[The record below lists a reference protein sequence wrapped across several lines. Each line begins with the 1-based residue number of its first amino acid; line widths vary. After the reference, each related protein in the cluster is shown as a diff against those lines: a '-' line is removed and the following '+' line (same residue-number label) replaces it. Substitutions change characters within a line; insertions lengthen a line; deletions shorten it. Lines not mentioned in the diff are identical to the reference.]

1 MIEKNRD
8 ILSRAIKDMEQR
20 SPDASAW
27 HSIADRLD
35 HLDALAFSE
44 KAKQSLPEHKAPQ
57 GTWTGIAAKLPPAT
71 YSFWS
76 GIAGKIIAGIAIVG
90 AVTLAY
96 IFFPAGE
103 EGSIPETDII
113 NKSPQI
119 VNNDTPPQIQIHDDN
134 TGPERNAIKPPVEK
148 LEPVEKQSV
157 SPGEEPSLSAPND
170 VPKDLEVPASSVIE
184 RAGHDRLMPIS
195 HVHLFFVQDP
205 RAIEKRENM
214 TQPQLPSEYYDP
226 DRMKIKFK
234 AGAFYAFGRSAFL
247 ADKGMTVPQ
256 IFSSGGIDLR
266 ISKEK
271 WSLTSG
277 LEYLGWTEK
286 GNYLV
291 DYDRYQLVYQYNYV
305 DSALINTFSGE
316 VTYYTSEKEVY
327 DSIPGRYEGESS
339 YRYRILQV
347 PILLGYKLFERGSFS
362 LTVMAGI
369 GVDIRLSGRQYV
381 PAFDSESATIS
392 DVRNSLQYRT
402 LNNWR
407 LIGGAE
413 IAYQVARRWEIYVQP
428 SYQQYMKPMYLPE
441 NTKGT
446 GLFKVQAGFHFLF

>member
-8 ILSRAIKDMEQR
+8 ILSGAIKNMVQR

-27 HSIADRLD
+27 HHIAGRLD

-44 KAKQSLPEHKAPQ
+44 KARQSLPEHKAPQ
-57 GTWTGIAAKLPPAT
+57 GTWSGIAAKLPPAT
-71 YSFWS
+71 SSFWS

-90 AVTLAY
+90 SVTLAY
-96 IFFPAGE
+96 IFFTQGE
-103 EGSIPETDII
+103 EKSIPETADI
-113 NKSPQI
+113 NNPVQI
-119 VNNDTPPQIQIHDDN
+119 VNNDPPSPVQIQDDN
-134 TGPERNAIKPPVEK
+134 TETERNTMKPPADVFE
-148 LEPVEKQSV
+148 LVEKQSV
-157 SPGEEPSLSAPND
+157 SPATE
-170 VPKDLEVPASSVIE
+170 ASSTALYPLSKDPERTVSAGIE
-184 RAGHDRLMPIS
+184 RAGHGKLSSIS
-195 HVHLFFVQDP
+195 GVQVVSGMEIP
-205 RAIEKRENM
+205 ALEQRENIS
-214 TQPQLPSEYYDP
+214 QPQLPSEYYDP
-226 DRMKIKFK
+226 DRMKIRFK
-234 AGAFYAFGRSAFL
+234 GGAFYALSRPDLMAGE
-247 ADKGMTVPQ
+247 GMTVPQ
-256 IFSSGGIDLR
+256 ILSSGGIHFRILR
-266 ISKEK
+266 EK

-339 YRYRILQV
+339 YRYKILQV
-347 PILLGYKLFERGSFS
+347 PILLGYKLFERGRFS

-381 PAFDSESATIS
+381 PAFNSESATIS

-413 IAYQVARRWEIYVQP
+413 MSCRLSRRWEIYVQP
-428 SYQQYMKPMYLPE
+428 SYQQYMKPMYSPE

-446 GLFKVQAGFHFLF
+446 GLFKLQAGFHFLF